1 MSSRNNLSNGGFP
14 MSNNQN
20 FEVNKTIKLD
30 SSIEEQLALKRYISR
45 MKPRE
50 DTLLKL
56 RTQNPLEIDSPNR
69 VAVRK
74 AMINPK
80 DLYSLE
86 AIIGNNDMFPIHYLE
101 KGLNAA
107 KSVCRIII
115 NDYSGRLLGF
125 GTGFMVS
132 PNLLITNNHVLPSSE
147 ISSNSIAQF
156 NYEQDF
162 NFIERKSEKFKLK
175 PDTFFMTNVELDFT
189 LIAIEEKSLSG
200 NGISDFG
207 YLPLIKQTGKALLGE
222 YVSIIQHPNGWYKSI
237 VLRENEIIDM
247 FDHFIHYTADTN
259 EGSSGSVVCNDSW
272 EVVALHH
279 AGVKDPQNPGNY
291 IANEG
296 IRISSILQYVEQNKN
311 ILNEEQQKLIEHLGE
326 EIDIQLNRT
335 IDGSAKTSI
344 NEEDMD
350 AEDFRIDRY
359 NNLDGH
365 DIYFLGKNCKIPFP
379 KLRTDLEKDVAET
392 VSGEKIL
399 NYTHFSIMMSKS
411 RRLAF
416 YTVVDI
422 DGKQLKEEKRTK
434 WRYDPRID
442 RKYQCGNELYKQ
454 NKVDRGH
461 LVRRRDPV
469 WGEDSFN
476 ANEDTFHYTN
486 CAPQHEKF
494 NQKTTLWL
502 GLEDYLLNIFEG
514 THKAVVFTGPVFREN
529 DIKFRDV
536 KIPEEYWKIAVVMK
550 SDTEPSATAYIV
562 SQKEYLNDLEIA
574 IPGEFKTFQV
584 KISIIE
590 ALTGLDFNNLRNY
603 DPLERLESTTYGTLI
618 KNFNDIIF

>member
-1 MSSRNNLSNGGFP
+1 MLNIP
-14 MSNNQN
+14 N

-30 SSIEEQLALKRYISR
+30 SSIEEQLALKRYVNR
-45 MKPRE
+45 MIPRE
-50 DTLLKL
+50 NTLLKL
-56 RTQNPLEIDSPNR
+56 RTKNPLVIDSPNR
-69 VAVRK
+69 IAVRK
-74 AMINPK
+74 AMISPK

-86 AIIGNNDMFPIHYLE
+86 TIIGNNDMFPIHYLE
-101 KGLNAA
+101 KGLIAA

-115 NDYSGRLLGF
+115 NDHNGRLLGF
-125 GTGFMVS
+125 GTGFMIS
-132 PNLLITNNHVLPSSE
+132 PTLLITNNHILPDSE

-156 NYEQDF
+156 NYEQDL
-162 NFIERKSEKFKLK
+162 NFIERKSEKFKMK
-175 PDTFFMTNVELDFT
+175 PDTFFMTDAELDFT
-189 LIAIEEKSLSG
+189 LIAIEEKSISG
-200 NGISDFG
+200 VDISDFG

-279 AGVKDPQNPGNY
+279 AGVKDPQNLGNY

-296 IRISSILQYVEQNKN
+296 IRISSILQYIEQNKY
-311 ILNEEQQKLIEHLGE
+311 LLKDKQQKLIEHLGKD
-326 EIDIQLNRT
+326 IDVPLNQT
-335 IDGSAKTSI
+335 IDGIT
-344 NEEDMD
+344 NTNTEEDIE
-350 AEDFRIDRY
+350 AEDFRLDRY
-359 NNLDGH
+359 HDLLGH
-365 DIYFLGKNCKIPFP
+365 DINFLGENHKIPFP
-379 KLRTDLEKDVAET
+379 KIRADLEKDIAET

-411 RRLAF
+411 KRLAF

-422 DGKQLKEEKRTK
+422 DGNQLKKEKRVK

-442 RKYQCGNELYKQ
+442 RKYQCGNELYKY

-469 WGEDSFN
+469 WGEDSFD

-494 NQKTTLWL
+494 NQSKSLWL

-529 DIKFRDV
+529 DIKYRDV
-536 KIPEEYWKIAVVMK
+536 KIPEEYWKVAVVMK
-550 SDTEPSATAYIV
+550 SDTELSATGYIV

-590 ALTGLDFNNLRNY
+590 AFTGLNFNDLRNY

-618 KNFNDIIF
+618 KNFNEIIF

>member
-1 MSSRNNLSNGGFP
+1 
-14 MSNNQN
+14 MSNIHN

-30 SSIEEQLALKRYISR
+30 SSIEEQLALKRYVSR
-45 MKPRE
+45 MIPRE
-50 DTLLKL
+50 NTLFKL
-56 RTQNPLEIDSPNR
+56 RTHNPLEIDSPNR
-69 VAVRK
+69 VAARK

-86 AIIGNNDMFPIHYLE
+86 AIVGNNDMFPIHYLE
-101 KGLNAA
+101 KGLIAA

-115 NDYSGRLLGF
+115 NDHNGRLLGF

-132 PNLLITNNHVLPSSE
+132 PTLLITNNHVLPNLE
-147 ISSNSIAQF
+147 ISVNSIAQF
-156 NYEQDF
+156 NYEQDL
-162 NFIERKSEKFKLK
+162 NFIERKTEKFKLR
-175 PDTFFMTNVELDFT
+175 PDTFFMTDVELDFT
-189 LIAIEEKSLSG
+189 LIAIEEISLSSV
-200 NGISDFG
+200 NINDFG

-279 AGVKDPQNPGNY
+279 AGIKDPQNPGNY

-296 IRISSILQYVEQNKN
+296 IRISSILQYIEQNKYL
-311 ILNEEQQKLIEHLGE
+311 LNDKQQKLIENLGKD
-326 EIDIQLNRT
+326 IDVQLNQT
-335 IDGSAKTSI
+335 TDGITNTN
-344 NEEDMD
+344 NEEDIV
-350 AEDFRIDRY
+350 AEDFSLDRY
-359 NNLDGH
+359 IDLNGH
-365 DIYFLGKNCKIPFP
+365 DINFLGENHKIPLP
-379 KLRTDLEKDVAET
+379 KIRADLEKDIAET

-399 NYTHFSIMMSKS
+399 NYTHFSIMISKS

-422 DGKQLKEEKRTK
+422 DGKQLKEEKRSK

-442 RKYQCGNELYKQ
+442 RKYQCGNELYKN

-494 NQKTTLWL
+494 NQSTNLWL

-536 KIPEEYWKIAVVMK
+536 KIPEEYWKVAVVMK
-550 SDTEPSATAYIV
+550 SDTELSATAYIV

-574 IPGEFKTFQV
+574 IPGEFKTFQI

-603 DPLERLESTTYGTLI
+603 DPLERFESTTYGTLI